1 MIIKKQWISA
11 AVCILTAALA
21 TILSA
26 CSSVELEQKV
36 FPLFSAVQAAG
47 DSYEILYEPAAEQKQ
62 LDYNHLKVMVFE
74 ESFLSDAELYEQ
86 FLTDIQKEDTYPRNV
101 YVCATE
107 DAALL
112 MNLKEATGEEIGEY
126 LEELLE
132 NDAAE
137 NVQELP
143 TLGKLIDEKENRQK
157 TLYLPYLVTDGQS
170 VEWDKAYCI
179 EKSVPQGVT
188 EYLTLQQELA
198 GKILRFHV
206 LANSDAK
213 EDQTVK
219 LSVRDAVGAMMESK
233 LSVADNLADSKT
245 IVEENLEDI
254 VQTAET
260 VLGEAGFDYGATAF
274 LSNVEFPDK
283 TYGEF
288 TFPAGE
294 YEALE
299 IVLGD
304 GGGQNWWCVLYP
316 NLCFRGSVYEV
327 VDEEAKE
334 ELREV
339 LTTEEYAEVFGSGRF
354 VLRWKFLEYF
364 KKKR

>member
-1 MIIKKQWISA
+1 MIIKKGWFSA
-11 AVCILTAALA
+11 AVCILAVALA

-36 FPLFSAVQAAG
+36 FPLFSAVQAEG
-47 DSYEILYEPAAEQKQ
+47 DSYEILYEPSADQKQ

-74 ESFLSDAELYEQ
+74 ESFLSNDELYEQ
-86 FLTDIQKEDTYPRNV
+86 FLTDIRKEDTYPRNV
-101 YVCATE
+101 YVCATR

-112 MNLKEATGEEIGEY
+112 MNLKDATGEKIGDY

-132 NDAAE
+132 NAAAE

-143 TLGKLIDEKENRQK
+143 TLGHLLDEKENRQK
-157 TLYLPYLVTDGQS
+157 TLYLPYLVTDGES
-170 VEWDKAYCI
+170 VEWDRAYSI

-188 EYLTLQQELA
+188 ENRTLQQEIA

-206 LANSDAK
+206 LANSDS
-213 EDQTVK
+213 EDDQVVK

-233 LSVADNLADSKT
+233 LSGADDLAASKT
-245 IVEENLEDI
+245 IVEENLGDI

-260 VLGEAGFDYGATAF
+260 VLKDAGFDYGATAF
-274 LSNVEFPDK
+274 LSNVEFPEK

-354 VLRWKFLEYF
+354 VMRLKFLEYF
-364 KKKR
+364 RKKR